1 MYFLS
6 GAITELYLPP
16 TYEYS
21 FDQMRATFGK
31 LIHTVA
37 PLIKSA
43 IMSLPSLPEPPLL
56 ENRPP
61 LEELKIFLQRCF
73 EELKPQLAIAE
84 SFDDIMDIVQ
94 KKCTVINVAC
104 LETVVDHYNIE
115 EAKTHITAY
124 KSAVDKFCED
134 VKVSV
139 CKNKDFMSSP
149 SSLLKC
155 ETVEFVLEW
164 EPHNNA
170 LNQIRV
176 LLRKAFQDIAKFVR
190 VRYIK
195 EGNSIIITCYAPQN
209 IMDLLLVEAQK
220 NLHILIKMGV
230 IKLTIAFHT
239 VWDERS
245 KDKVRHEF
253 STRQ

>member
-1 MYFLS
+1 
-6 GAITELYLPP
+6 
-16 TYEYS
+16 
-21 FDQMRATFGK
+21 MRARFGN

-43 IMSLPSLPEPPLL
+43 VMSSPSLSEPSLL
-56 ENRPP
+56 EKRPP
-61 LEELKIFLQRCF
+61 LEELKIYLRRCF
-73 EELKPQLAIAE
+73 EELKPQVAIAGT
-84 SFDDIMDIVQ
+84 FDDIMDIVQ

-115 EAKTHITAY
+115 EAKTHIIAY

-139 CKNKDFMSSP
+139 CKDKDFMSSS

-164 EPHNNA
+164 EPHNHA
-170 LNQIRV
+170 LNQIRA

-230 IKLTIAFHT
+230 IKLTLAFHT
-239 VWDERS
+239 VWDES
-245 KDKVRHEF
+245 GKNKVTHEY